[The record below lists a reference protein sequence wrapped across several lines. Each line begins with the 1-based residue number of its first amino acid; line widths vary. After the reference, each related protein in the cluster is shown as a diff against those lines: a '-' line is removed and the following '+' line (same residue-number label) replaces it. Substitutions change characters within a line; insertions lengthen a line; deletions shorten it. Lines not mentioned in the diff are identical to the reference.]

1 MIRLLAL
8 FFVFIPSQAMAV
20 CLTISGATTDCA
32 AANEYNVSVQKV
44 ELCSDSSCTTSVTLG
59 DTTQTFDIAS
69 ASAGAAVGNYADLTG
84 LTSGTYTHLRSTVSS
99 TISFTGVAT
108 TSCSA
113 VTSTQSTQLTTSH
126 TSAATLA
133 LSANSALNLSWA
145 TANSTYYHL
154 VALSKALVISPTTPL
169 PQIQIDFSTTNGHL
183 CVGGTSYPGVPM
195 MTVTVIDN

>member
-8 FFVFIPSQAMAV
+8 FFVFIPSQAMSV

-99 TISFTGVAT
+99 TSLASVGWG
-108 TSCSA
+108 SCHS
-113 VTSTQSTQLTTSH
+113 
-126 TSAATLA
+126 A
-133 LSANSALNLSWA
+133 LSA
-145 TANSTYYHL
+145 STHVVVD
-154 VALSKALVISPTTPL
+154 VAWKK
-169 PQIQIDFSTTNGHL
+169 
-183 CVGGTSYPGVPM
+183 
-195 MTVTVIDN
+195 